1 MVLPRKIFIPLKLKL
16 GRLRILEEVSLT
28 SVCTPSGD
36 PITTDSSQK
45 FECEGETKTKQEITG
60 LYLSSEDG
68 VQSEGKDGKNSTVD
82 LKDINFSEDASKSAK
97 NIDKVDDEEDKTL
110 ILQNDKLG
118 TQSWSKFTINGDLVE
133 IENGKTLNLKL
144 HDDATNEDKEI
155 LCMVKRKGNDDAV
168 ELDCNT
174 NGQNIDAYLY
184 FKRGMEGTTKIFL
197 NMTDEKAKI
206 QITDVNSTTT
216 SYHVNYRKSSSGL
229 SGGAIVGIVIAY
241 AVALIAASIAAMMLR
256 KPIVEQPIDHTTA
269 VQLRT
274 VENI

>member
-1 MVLPRKIFIPLKLKL
+1 MVNIEFNFNQKIINIQANLDELFKIAVDKYIQKTSIDP
-16 GRLRILEEVSLT
+16 T
-28 SVCTPSGD
+28 SVY
-36 PITTDSSQK
+36 
-45 FECEGETKTKQEITG
+45 F
-60 LYLSSEDG
+60 L
-68 VQSEGKDGKNSTVD
+68 
-82 LKDINFSEDASKSAK
+82 A
-97 NIDKVDDEEDKTL
+97 
-110 ILQNDKLG
+110 
-118 TQSWSKFTINGDLVE
+118 
-133 IENGKTLNLKL
+133 NGKTLNLKL

-155 LCMVKRKGNDDAV
+155 LCVVKREGNDDAV

-256 KPIVEQPIDHTTA
+256 KPMDEQPINHTTA

-274 VENI
+274 VKNI